1 MSTRRLALV
10 FGVAL
15 GFGAIVR
22 AQFTVFDPTNYAEAV
37 EQLAQLEQQY
47 TQLVR
52 TYELLVTQ
60 ARRMPG
66 DLAARYRGEP
76 VPWLDLTAPDTFGVT
91 GGWIHAANTGHE
103 VEEGYRLSTEP
114 LRTDDAA
121 FDDAPET
128 TLARMRRIHGGVE
141 LADGIA
147 MHALEMVGHLRGH
160 AAGVEFA
167 LRRLEND
174 SFASDADLNTQVA
187 VLNKINAA
195 SVTAARL
202 VKDTN
207 QILIGQ
213 LEQQLLETTRRRDA
227 EAQALNA
234 ELEWRRRT
242 PDLLHPPIAETT
254 DTLTHFRWPE

>member
-1 MSTRRLALV
+1 MSTVRIALAVGLALGL
-10 FGVAL
+10 GVA
-15 GFGAIVR
+15 VR
-22 AQFTVFDPTNYAEAV
+22 AQFTVFDPTNYAQAV

-47 TQLVR
+47 MQLVR
-52 TYELLVTQ
+52 TYELLVAQ

-66 DLAARYRGEP
+66 DLSARYRGEP
-76 VPWLDLTAPDTFGVT
+76 VPWLELTASDAFGVT

-103 VEEGYRLSTEP
+103 VEEGYRLATER

-121 FDDAPET
+121 FDEALDP
-128 TLARMRRIHGGVE
+128 TLARTRRSHGGIE

-160 AAGVEFA
+160 AQGVEFA
-167 LRRLEND
+167 LRRLEDD
-174 SFASDADLNTQVA
+174 SFAGDADLNTQVA

-227 EAQALNA
+227 ETQALNA
-234 ELEWRRRT
+234 ELEWRRRA
-242 PDLLHPPIAETT
+242 PDVLQPPIADTT
-254 DTLTHFRWPE
+254 DTLTGFRWPE

>member
-1 MSTRRLALV
+1 MRTVRIALVLGLALGL
-10 FGVAL
+10 GVA
-15 GFGAIVR
+15 VR

-47 TQLVR
+47 SQLVR

-66 DLAARYRGEP
+66 DLSARYRGEP
-76 VPWLDLTAPDTFGVT
+76 VPWLELTAPDVFGVT

-103 VEEGYRLSTEP
+103 VGEGYRLTTEP
-114 LRTDDAA
+114 LRIDDDAFDETSDHA
-121 FDDAPET
+121 F
-128 TLARMRRIHGGVE
+128 ARRRRMLGGVE

-160 AAGVEFA
+160 ATGVEFA
-167 LRRLEND
+167 LRRLEDD
-174 SFASDADLNTQVA
+174 SFAGDADLNTQVA

-213 LEQQLLETTRRRDA
+213 LEQQLLDTTRRRDA

-234 ELEWRRRT
+234 ELEWRRRA
-242 PDLLHPPIAETT
+242 PELLQPPIADTT
-254 DTLTHFRWPE
+254 DTLTRFRWPE

>member
-1 MSTRRLALV
+1 MTTPRIVLVLGLALGL
-10 FGVAL
+10 GVA
-15 GFGAIVR
+15 VR

-52 TYELLVTQ
+52 TYEWLVTQ

-76 VPWLDLTAPDTFGVT
+76 VPWLELTAPDAFGVT

-103 VEEGYRLSTEP
+103 VAEGYRMTTEP
-114 LRTDDAA
+114 LRTDEAA
-121 FDDAPET
+121 FDEAPDT

-160 AAGVEFA
+160 ATGVEFA
-167 LRRLEND
+167 LRRLEDD
-174 SFASDADLNTQVA
+174 SFSGDDALNTQVA

-207 QILIGQ
+207 QLLIGQ

-227 EAQALNA
+227 DAQALNA
-234 ELEWRRRT
+234 ALEWRRRA
-242 PDLLHPPIAETT
+242 PDLLQPPIADTT
-254 DTLTHFRWPE
+254 DTLTRFRWPE

>member
-1 MSTRRLALV
+1 MRFVRVALT

-15 GFGAIVR
+15 ALGAVVR
-22 AQFTVFDPTNYAEAV
+22 AQFTVFDPANYAQAV
-37 EQLAQLEQQY
+37 EQLVRLEQQY

-52 TYELLVTQ
+52 TYALLVAQ

-76 VPWLDLTAPDTFGVT
+76 VPWLALTAADAFGVT
-91 GGWIHAANTGHE
+91 AGWIRAANTGHE
-103 VEEGYRLSTEP
+103 VAEGYQQTTEL
-114 LRTDDAA
+114 LRPDDEA
-121 FDDAPET
+121 FDEAPDT
-128 TLARMRRIHGGVE
+128 TRTRMRRIHAGVE

-147 MHALEMVGHLRGH
+147 MHALEMIGHLRGH
-160 AAGVEFA
+160 ATGVELA
-167 LRRLEND
+167 MRRLEDD
-174 SFASDADLNTQVA
+174 SFAGDDDLNTQVA

-234 ELEWRRRT
+234 ALEWRRRA
-242 PDLLHPPIAETT
+242 PELLQPAIADTT
-254 DTLTHFRWPE
+254 DTLTRFRWPE

>member
-15 GFGAIVR
+15 GFGAVVR

-76 VPWLDLTAPDTFGVT
+76 VPWLALTAADAFGVT

-103 VEEGYRLSTEP
+103 VAEGYRLTTEP
-114 LRTDDAA
+114 LRTDAA
-121 FDDAPET
+121 FDDAPDT
-128 TLARMRRIHGGVE
+128 TLARMRRIHGSVE

-160 AAGVEFA
+160 ATGVEFA
-167 LRRLEND
+167 LRRLEED
-174 SFASDADLNTQVA
+174 SFAGDADLNTQVA

-213 LEQQLLETTRRRDA
+213 LEQQLLDTTRRRDA

-234 ELEWRRRT
+234 ELEWRRRA
-242 PDLLHPPIAETT
+242 PELLQPAIADTT
-254 DTLTHFRWPE
+254 DTLTRFRWPE